1 MKIYDAKDGKA
12 LEWTEDDLKKS
23 LKVSEAWAYAYE
35 DAVENMVLQ
44 NPDFW
49 EKMQE
54 RGLIGDE
61 WGNKH
66 AHKKEPRQA
75 DGTALAERWAKL
87 L

>member
-1 MKIYDAKDGKA
+1 MK
-12 LEWTEDDLKKS
+12 
-23 LKVSEAWAYAYE
+23 
-35 DAVENMVLQ
+35 
-44 NPDFW
+44 
-49 EKMQE
+49 

-66 AHKKEPRQA
+66 ARKKEPRQA